1 MVVRQSTGVPIK
13 INLTTTI
20 KQPEQSE
27 KFTFSEN
34 GQAVYIGDTLYL
46 RYQESAENGTKVPVT
61 MKIKTDN
68 TIQLRRH
75 GQADLRLLFDVNNKG
90 LSKYRT
96 PAGLLDIMV
105 STKRLI
111 SKIEQKPLNGQVI
124 IDYDLAVGG
133 QYVGNYNIQLQ
144 FAN

>member
-1 MVVRQSTGVPIK
+1 MVVKQSTGVPIK

-46 RYQESAENGTKVPVT
+46 RYQESAEDGTKVPVT
-61 MKIKTDN
+61 MKIKADN
-68 TIQLRRH
+68 TIQLHRH

-96 PAGLLDIMV
+96 PAGLLDIKV